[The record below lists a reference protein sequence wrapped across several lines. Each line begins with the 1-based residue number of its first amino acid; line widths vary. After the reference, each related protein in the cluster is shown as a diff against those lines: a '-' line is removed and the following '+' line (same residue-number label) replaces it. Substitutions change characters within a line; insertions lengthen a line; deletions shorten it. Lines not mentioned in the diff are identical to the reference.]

1 MLLGFHEVLVDE
13 LDDNCLELLFVSAF
27 HDLGDALRRMFP
39 DTLNIVAQMG
49 NPQSTKLLENR
60 LGLLWEGS
68 NKMTAC
74 QTRAV
79 SYWPRSI
86 LETIQKS
93 GDHGSN
99 IGLEG
104 FLIDLSCHLGT
115 QFRDTVASRFPDG
128 MIISRAL
135 KDIVLAYLFH
145 ILDDDLFTLVPVDEF
160 PSLV

>member
-1 MLLGFHEVLVDE
+1 M
-13 LDDNCLELLFVSAF
+13 S
-27 HDLGDALRRMFP
+27 
-39 DTLNIVAQMG
+39 
-49 NPQSTKLLENR
+49 NPQSTKLFENG
-60 LGLLWEGS
+60 LGLFRKGS

-79 SYWPRSI
+79 SYWPRCI
-86 LETIQKS
+86 LKTIQKS

-99 IGLEG
+99 VGLEG
-104 FLIDLSCHLGT
+104 LLIDLGCHLGT
-115 QFRDTVASRFPDG
+115 QFRDAMASRFPDG

-145 ILDDDLFTLVPVDEF
+145 IFDDDLFTLIPVDEF